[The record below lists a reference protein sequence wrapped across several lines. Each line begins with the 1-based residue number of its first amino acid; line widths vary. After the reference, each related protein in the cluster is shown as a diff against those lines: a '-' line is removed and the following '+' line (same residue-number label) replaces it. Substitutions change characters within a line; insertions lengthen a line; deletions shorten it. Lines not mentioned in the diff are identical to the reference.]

1 MVDLKDKK
9 VLVTGPNSMVGRAV
23 TSSLKGRGAVVWP
36 VFHEDIDLLDLHQTR
51 HAFEIAEPD
60 YVIHAAGWNGGIE
73 WNKMYPAD
81 IFYRTSQMALNVL
94 KCCEQYKVD
103 KCLSI
108 LASCSYPNNQE
119 SVLREDTLWDG
130 APNGTVECHGLSKR
144 ILDAYSRQLRK
155 QYGLNA
161 ITVVLTNSYG
171 PHDSFDLEKTKV
183 VGALIRKFV
192 EAKKTNSPRVEC
204 WGTGSPKREFMFCN
218 DAGEAIV
225 QTLET
230 YEGWIPL
237 NIGTGIEVTIKELV
251 EIIVEEVG
259 YEGEVFWDAS
269 KPDGQMK
276 KLLDT
281 SKMKSILDVELIG
294 LQEGIKETID
304 WYRRTTP

>member
-1 MVDLKDKK
+1 MIDLKDKR
-9 VLVTGPNSMVGRAV
+9 VLITGPNSMIGRAV
-23 TSSLKGRGAVVWP
+23 IESLQSRGSVIWSA
-36 VFHEDIDLLDLHQTR
+36 FHEDVNLVDNYSAR
-51 HAFEIAEPD
+51 HCFEVSEPD

-73 WNKMYPAD
+73 WNKRYPAD

-144 ILDAYSRQLRK
+144 VLDAYSRQLRK
-155 QYGLNA
+155 QHGLNA

-225 QTLET
+225 QALEK
-230 YEGWIPL
+230 YDEAMPL
-237 NIGTGIEVTIKELV
+237 NIGTGIEGTIKELV
-251 EIIVEEVG
+251 EIIAEAVE
-259 YEGEVFWDAS
+259 YEGEVFWDSS
-269 KPDGQMK
+269 KPDCQMK

-281 SKMKSILDVELIG
+281 SKMKSILDIEPTG

-304 WYRRTTP
+304 WYRSTTP

>member
-1 MVDLKDKK
+1 MIDLKGKR
-9 VLVTGPNSMVGRAV
+9 VLVTGPNSMIGRAIIE
-23 TSSLKGRGAVVWP
+23 SLRNRSAIIWAA
-36 VFHEDIDLLDLHQTR
+36 FHEDVNLVDNYSVR
-51 HAFEIAEPD
+51 HCFEVSEPD

-73 WNKMYPAD
+73 WNKKYPAD

-94 KCCEQYKVD
+94 KCCEQYGIQ

-119 SVLREDTLWDG
+119 SVLKEDTLWDG

-155 QYGLNA
+155 QYDLNA
-161 ITVVLTNSYG
+161 VTVVLTNSYG

-192 EAKKTNSPRVEC
+192 EAKKNSSPRVEC
-204 WGTGSPKREFMFCN
+204 WGTGSPKREFMFCK
-218 DAGEAIV
+218 DAGESIV
-225 QTLET
+225 QALEK
-230 YEGWIPL
+230 YNEEIPL
-237 NIGTGIEVTIKELV
+237 NIGTGEEVTIKELV
-251 EIIVEEVG
+251 EIIAKNVDYG
-259 YEGEVFWDAS
+259 GEVFWDTS

-281 SKMKSILDVELIG
+281 SKMKSIFDIDLVSLE
-294 LQEGIKETID
+294 EGIKQTID

>member
-1 MVDLKDKK
+1 MIDLKNKR
-9 VLVTGPNSMVGRAV
+9 VVVTGANSMVGRAV
-23 TSSLKGRGAVVWP
+23 ISSLRNREAAVWGVYHQD
-36 VFHEDIDLLDLHQTR
+36 VDLLNLQETR
-51 HAFEIAEPD
+51 HTFEIAAPE
-60 YVIHAAGWNGGIE
+60 YLIHAAGWNGGIE

-94 KCCEQYKVD
+94 KCCEQYKID

-119 SVLREDTLWDG
+119 SVLKEDTLWDG

-144 ILDAYSRQLRK
+144 VLDAYSRQLRK
-155 QYGLNA
+155 QHDINA
-161 ITVVLTNSYG
+161 VTVVLTNSYG
-171 PHDSFDLEKTKV
+171 PYDSFDLEKTKV

-192 EAKKTNSPRVEC
+192 EAKETNSPRVEC

-225 QTLET
+225 QALEK
-230 YEGWIPL
+230 YDEEIPL

-251 EIIVEEVG
+251 EIIVGEVG
-259 YEGEVFWDAS
+259 YQGEVFWDTS

-281 SKMKSILDVELIG
+281 TKMKSILDVQLVS
-294 LQEGIKETID
+294 LKEGIKETID
-304 WYRRTTP
+304 WYRREIL

>member
-1 MVDLKDKK
+1 MIDLKDKR
-9 VLVTGPNSMVGRAV
+9 VLVTGSNSMIGRAIT
-23 TSSLKGRGAVVWP
+23 TSLNDRGAFVWS
-36 VFHEDIDLLDLHQTR
+36 VFHEDIDLLNLHQTH
-51 HAFEIAEPD
+51 HAFQISEPD

-94 KCCEQYKVD
+94 KCCEQYKIN

-130 APNGTVECHGLSKR
+130 APNSTVECHGLSKR

-155 QYGLNA
+155 QHGLNA

-192 EAKKTNSPRVEC
+192 DAKNNNSPRVEC
-204 WGTGSPKREFMFCN
+204 WGTGNPKREFMFCE

-225 QTLET
+225 QALER
-230 YEGWIPL
+230 YEDSIPL

-259 YEGEVFWDAS
+259 YEGEVFWDSS

-281 SKMKSILDVELIG
+281 NKMKDTLDMDLVSLKQGIG
-294 LQEGIKETID
+294 KTVK
-304 WYRRTTP
+304 WYRGGI